1 MADTEESRAL
11 RLHIQVLWE
20 MSMDHFYESVD
31 KMLRSCEVDEVD
43 VIAAISRQIDP
54 ETADCYQEWIEG

>member
-1 MADTEESRAL
+1 
-11 RLHIQVLWE
+11 
-20 MSMDHFYESVD
+20 MDHFYESVD